1 MLTLAYDGGRT
12 FCTETAKSIEKIANS
27 KSPFSIVSLD
37 EAWVKDLLNQNG
49 LDFQPV
55 ILERSDDGWKVHRG
69 IKLAMKLVAALGPA
83 TSWAILKSIGQLRT
97 SRANGPS
104 RIKFLAGLA
113 GLATVTA
120 LPSPAYADSGDSKD
134 TPEWLSVKGSDP
146 ESLDAAEA
154 DRVANEFFDSAPGR
168 KAESVFKD
176 AVSHPDLAAVGP
188 MSDDASITGSKFPSQ
203 NGETTSVVLRH
214 PQAAFIYFVNVSEA
228 GKREY
233 ATVITPPLRVV
244 AKLAKQ
250 PKNCLNSQTE
260 NFGNGLATTG
270 RSKGKSGTKLE
281 RTAPRPHNVPG
292 AAITANA
299 YPSTSN
305 ALPTAAWVARFLAAP
320 HTPALPASEG
330 SAPLVLPYRVA
341 AQKSS
346 VSLAQHRPA
355 IDPKEQIPSPWM
367 KL

>member
-1 MLTLAYDGGRT
+1 MLTLAYDGGCT

-134 TPEWLSVKGSDP
+134 TPEWLSVKGCDP

-188 MSDDASITGSKFPSQ
+188 MSNDASITGSKFPSQ

-233 ATVITPPLRVV
+233 ATVITPTAASGRQ
-244 AKLAKQ
+244 AGETAEKLFELSDGELWERSRDDWPVKGEIRNQAR
-250 PKNCLNSQTE
+250 KNCTKTSQCAGRC
-260 NFGNGLATTG
+260 NHCQCVSIDLKCATNCCMG
-270 RSKGKSGTKLE
+270 CSLSCGTPYTCIACLGGICPACIALSSCCTKKQCL
-281 RTAPRPHNVPG
+281 
-292 AAITANA
+292 
-299 YPSTSN
+299 PSS
-305 ALPTAAWVARFLAAP
+305 
-320 HTPALPASEG
+320 TPSCN
-330 SAPLVLPYRVA
+330 
-341 AQKSS
+341 
-346 VSLAQHRPA
+346 
-355 IDPKEQIPSPWM
+355 
-367 KL
+367 